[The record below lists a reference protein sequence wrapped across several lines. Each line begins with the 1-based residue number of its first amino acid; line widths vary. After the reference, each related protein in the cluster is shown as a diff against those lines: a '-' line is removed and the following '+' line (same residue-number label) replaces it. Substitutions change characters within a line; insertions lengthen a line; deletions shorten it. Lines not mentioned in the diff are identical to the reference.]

1 MRTLVPLFFYRKL
14 AEFRIRRK
22 ASEIRNRWA
31 DRDDKPSGERSC
43 MLSLREPPPDR
54 PRWAAPCHL
63 SVNEARSDA
72 LGR

>member
-1 MRTLVPLFFYRKL
+1 MRNRLSFFFCRKF

-31 DRDDKPSGERSC
+31 DRHNDLVSERSC
-43 MLSLREPPPDR
+43 MLSLREPPPNR
-54 PRWAAPCHL
+54 PRWVPTRHL
-63 SVNEARSDA
+63 TVNEARSDA

>member
-1 MRTLVPLFFYRKL
+1 MRNILPVFFYRKL

-31 DRDDKPSGERSC
+31 DRDKYLVSERSC
-43 MLSLREPPPDR
+43 MLSLREPPPNR
-54 PRWAAPCHL
+54 PRWVPTRHL

>member
-1 MRTLVPLFFYRKL
+1 MRNILPLFFYRKL

-31 DRDDKPSGERSC
+31 DRDNNLVSERSC
-43 MLSLREPPPDR
+43 MLSLREPPPNR
-54 PRWAAPCHL
+54 PRWVPTCHL
-63 SVNEARSDA
+63 SVNKARSDA